1 MTNKTRKLAIIGA
14 GGHGKVILD
23 AALLMGCW
31 ESVVFL
37 DDSPK
42 ALLPSLLGI
51 NIIGGSDLLGS
62 TIQADEYDLA
72 IGIGDNHIRAKIFQ
86 AAKALGFH
94 FPCIIHP
101 SATISKFTEIG
112 EGTVLFAHSVVN
124 PASTIGKCV
133 IINTSAS
140 VDHDS
145 HLGDFVHISPGVRLG
160 GGVQIGDF
168 SWMGIGSCTRH
179 EINIGSNCM
188 IGAGAVVVKNILDNT
203 TVIGNPATPFKR
215 K

>member
-1 MTNKTRKLAIIGA
+1 MTNKARKLAIIGA

-31 ESVVFL
+31 ESIAFL
-37 DDSPK
+37 DDSSK
-42 ALLPSLLGI
+42 AMPTLLGTDI
-51 NIIGGSDLLGS
+51 LGGSTLLG
-62 TIQADEYDLA
+62 TTVTADEYDLA
-72 IGIGDNHIRAKIFQ
+72 IGVGDNHIRAKIFQ
-86 AAKALGFH
+86 AAKALGFQ

-140 VDHDS
+140 IDHDCQ
-145 HLGDFVHISPGVRLG
+145 LGDFSHISPGVRLG

-179 EINIGSNCM
+179 EITVGANCL
-188 IGAGAVVVKNILDNT
+188 IGAGAVVVKNIPDNT
-203 TVIGNPATPFKR
+203 TVVGNPAAPFKR